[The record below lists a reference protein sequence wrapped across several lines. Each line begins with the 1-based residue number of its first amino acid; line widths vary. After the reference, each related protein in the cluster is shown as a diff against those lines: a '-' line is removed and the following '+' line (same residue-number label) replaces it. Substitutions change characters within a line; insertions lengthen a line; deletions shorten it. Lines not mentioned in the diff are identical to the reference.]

1 MIHFNESDIS
11 CRVKHRLAVRSW
23 LGQIIESKNKSVGEI
38 SIVMCSDERL
48 WEVNRKYLNH
58 DFYTDII
65 TFDYSEGGEISGD
78 LMISYDRVK
87 ENAKEEKVTVQQELR
102 RVMAH
107 GVLHLLGFKDK
118 SGEEAAEMRSQE
130 DAALDLFHVEHSK

>member
-118 SGEEAAEMRSQE
+118 SEEDAAEMRSQE
-130 DAALDLFHVEHSK
+130 DDALDLFHVEHSK

>member
-23 LGQIIESKNKSVGEI
+23 LNQIIESRQKSVGEI
-38 SIVMCSDERL
+38 SVVMCSDKRL
-48 WEVNRKYLNH
+48 LEVNQKYLNH

-65 TFDYSEGGEISGD
+65 TFDYSEGCEVSGD
-78 LMISYDRVK
+78 LMISYERVK
-87 ENAKEEKVTVQQELR
+87 ENAAGQKVTVQHELR
-102 RVMAH
+102 RVMVH
-107 GVLHLLGFKDK
+107 GVLHLLGFKDET
-118 SGEEAAEMRSQE
+118 EEDAAEMRSQE

>member
-23 LGQIIESKNKSVGEI
+23 LNQIIESRQKSVGEI
-38 SIVMCSDERL
+38 SVVMCSDKYL
-48 WEVNRKYLNH
+48 LEVNQKYLNH

-65 TFDYSEGGEISGD
+65 TFDYSEGSEISGD
-78 LMISYDRVK
+78 LMISYERVK
-87 ENAKEEKVTVQQELR
+87 ENAASQKVTVQHELR
-102 RVMAH
+102 RVMVH

-118 SGEEAAEMRSQE
+118 TEEDAAEMRSQE

>member
-23 LGQIIESKNKSVGEI
+23 LNQIIESRQKSVGEI
-38 SIVMCSDERL
+38 SVVMCSDKCL
-48 WEVNRKYLNH
+48 LEVNQKYLNH

-65 TFDYSEGGEISGD
+65 TFDYSEGSEISGD
-78 LMISYDRVK
+78 LMISYERVK
-87 ENAKEEKVTVQQELR
+87 ENAASQKVTVQHELR
-102 RVMAH
+102 RVMVH

-118 SGEEAAEMRSQE
+118 TEEDAAEMRSQE
-130 DAALDLFHVEHSK
+130 DAALDLFHVEQSK

>member
-1 MIHFNESDIS
+1 
-11 CRVKHRLAVRSW
+11 
-23 LGQIIESKNKSVGEI
+23 
-38 SIVMCSDERL
+38 MCSDERL
-48 WEVNRKYLNH
+48 WEINRKYLNH

-65 TFDYSEGGEISGD
+65 TFDYSEGVEISGD
-78 LMISYDRVK
+78 LMISYERVK

-118 SGEEAAEMRSQE
+118 SEEDAAEMRSQE

>member
-23 LGQIIESKNKSVGEI
+23 LGQIIESKNKSVGEV

-48 WEVNRKYLNH
+48 WEINRKYLNH

-65 TFDYSEGGEISGD
+65 TFDYSEGVEISGD
-78 LMISYDRVK
+78 LMISYERVK

-118 SGEEAAEMRSQE
+118 SEEDAAEMRSQE

>member
-11 CRVKHRLAVRSW
+11 CRVKHRIAVRSW
-23 LGQIIESKNKSVGEI
+23 LVQIIESQNKSVGEI

-48 WEVNRKYLNH
+48 WEVNLKYLNH

-78 LMISYDRVK
+78 LMISYDRIK
-87 ENAKEEKVTVQQELR
+87 ENAKGGKVAVQHELR

-118 SGEEAAEMRSQE
+118 SEEDAAEMRAQE

>member
-23 LGQIIESKNKSVGEI
+23 LNQIIESRQKSVGEI
-38 SIVMCSDERL
+38 SVVMCSDKHL
-48 WEVNRKYLNH
+48 LEVNQKYLNH

-65 TFDYSEGGEISGD
+65 TFDYSEDSEISGD
-78 LMISYDRVK
+78 LMISYERVK
-87 ENAKEEKVTVQQELR
+87 ENAASQKVTVQHELR
-102 RVMAH
+102 RVMVH

-118 SGEEAAEMRSQE
+118 TEEDAAEMRSQE